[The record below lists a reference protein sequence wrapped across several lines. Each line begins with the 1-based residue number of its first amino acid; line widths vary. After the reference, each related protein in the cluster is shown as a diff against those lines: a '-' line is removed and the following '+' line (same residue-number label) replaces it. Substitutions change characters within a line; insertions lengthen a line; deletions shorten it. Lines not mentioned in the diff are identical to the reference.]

1 MKNWPL
7 ILIIVIVIL
16 FIGSYFAFN
25 NEEGMSLERICY
37 TRESDGAKI
46 CIKGDSSCTFYPDG
60 TTKCTQGKRVCSEF
74 TNCASCTDP
83 NNKPLGGSCY
93 WNNIESKCG
102 SKLQQGYSPSCIK
115 PVVGWLNSYMPQY
128 NTPQYNN
135 TPQSYIPIVS
145 LLPTTGL
152 TNAAPINSYL
162 L

>member
-60 TTKCTQGKRVCSEF
+60 TTKCTQGKRVCSQF

-83 NNKPLGGSCY
+83 NGKPLGGSCY
-93 WNNIESKCG
+93 WNNTLRKCG
-102 SKLQQGYSPSCIK
+102 SKLQQGYSPNCRK
-115 PVVGWLNSYMPQY
+115 PVANGQMYSYVPV
-128 NTPQYNN
+128 
-135 TPQSYIPIVS
+135 IS
-145 LLPTTGL
+145 LLPTTAL